1 MSLNRV
7 KAIWWRH
14 AYDLKHN
21 VGRLFDTFYWPA
33 LDIVLW
39 GMTSVYFQQKAA
51 TADIVLV
58 LLSGLVFWQVIWRS
72 QYEVTVNLL
81 EELWS
86 HNLVNVLAT
95 PLTIYEWVVAVICLG
110 FIRMFFAIGFG
121 LALVYWLYG
130 VNILQVGWMMVPF
143 VALLLMSGWDIGLV
157 AAGVILRFGMRIEV
171 IAWSGVSLLAP
182 FSAIYYPVSTLPE
195 WGQRIAAWVPASY
208 VFEGMRVVL
217 SRGQIDQAMLLKSLG
232 LTVIYLVLGLGF
244 FWLMYQQRR
253 KLGVSS
259 LE

>member
-1 MSLNRV
+1 M
-7 KAIWWRH
+7 
-14 AYDLKHN
+14 
-21 VGRLFDTFYWPA
+21 GRLFDTFYWPA

-121 LALVYWLYG
+121 LALVYWFG
-130 VNILQVGWMMVPF
+130 SCRSNSKI
-143 VALLLMSGWDIGLV
+143 WD
-157 AAGVILRFGMRIEV
+157 EN
-171 IAWSGVSLLAP
+171 
-182 FSAIYYPVSTLPE
+182 
-195 WGQRIAAWVPASY
+195 
-208 VFEGMRVVL
+208 
-217 SRGQIDQAMLLKSLG
+217 
-232 LTVIYLVLGLGF
+232 
-244 FWLMYQQRR
+244 
-253 KLGVSS
+253 
-259 LE
+259 